1 MFTDL
6 SSHESS
12 KSSGQSRLLF
22 AAGDLVRPRT
32 DQATLCEVLGAE
44 DDDRI
49 RVRGLDWSPGF
60 SAILPA
66 TEIYLVSRGGADL
79 L

>member
-1 MFTDL
+1 MFTNL

-12 KSSGQSRLLF
+12 KSSGKLMF

-32 DQATLCEVLGAE
+32 DQGTLCEVLGAE
-44 DDDRI
+44 GDDRI

-66 TEIYLVSRGGADL
+66 TEIYLVSRGGTEPL
-79 L
+79 

>member
-1 MFTDL
+1 MFTNL
-6 SSHESS
+6 SPNESS
-12 KSSGQSRLLF
+12 KSSGRLMF

-44 DDDRI
+44 DDNRI

-66 TEIYLVSRGGADL
+66 TEIYLVSRVGADSL
-79 L
+79 

>member
-1 MFTDL
+1 MFTNL
-6 SSHESS
+6 SPNESS
-12 KSSGQSRLLF
+12 KAPGKLMF

-32 DQATLCEVLGAE
+32 GQATLCEVLGAE

-49 RVRGLDWSPGF
+49 RVRGLDWSPGY

-66 TEIYLVSRGGADL
+66 TEIYLVSRGGGDPL
-79 L
+79 